1 MNTLIVIGNLGQDPE
16 LKYTPSGT
24 AVVNFSI
31 AVNEHYKD
39 KDGNKVQKTNWF
51 RVNAFQRTAEIIS
64 EYCKKGS
71 RIGIT
76 GQLQQRIW
84 TDKDGGNHSV
94 VEIRAREIELLSARE
109 GNGNNGHVNPPP
121 TNGSEFAPP
130 LDDDDIPF

>member
-39 KDGNKVQKTNWF
+39 KDGNKVQKTYWF

-109 GNGNNGHVNPPP
+109 GNGNNNTAPP

>member
-1 MNTLIVIGNLGQDPE
+1 MNTLIIIGNLGQDPE

-71 RIGIT
+71 RIGVT

-109 GNGNNGHVNPPP
+109 GNGNTNTAPP